1 MAPALGG
8 QSHLQLLLSAFEAG
22 TLPVPSVPQ
31 PRGLS
36 VPWGGSRYTDFPF
49 RHGERRTDMLSHP
62 SIRRPFIS
70 FACDASP
77 GSEPPEHQPL
87 AGPTP
92 LLPGNPGAWVG
103 TQSAAAGAAA
113 AGAAAAGPAPR
124 RSRSCRSRHWRSL
137 AEPPLASPPERW
149 SRLSGRPRNRG
160 GVNDS
165 LDAAVA
171 QPTKEKPIG

>member
-1 MAPALGG
+1 M
-8 QSHLQLLLSAFEAG
+8 QLLLSAFEAG

-103 TQSAAAGAAA
+103 TQSAAAGAAG

-171 QPTKEKPIG
+171 QPTKEKPSDITPKSSEKL